1 MDSFINYLQQFAHLN
16 QQQIDL
22 INSKA
27 SERMLQK
34 DELYWEAGKSVRQIG
49 FLTEG
54 ILRVFYYNHKAEE
67 ITRYFIDRHHLI
79 LSGYTVDDKYIP
91 SEYISAVNDCRL
103 TVFSR
108 QDWKELSN
116 TIIGWDTIVQKITN
130 KYHQEK
136 MERRSILVA
145 QDASTRY
152 LGFIEQFPGLANQVP
167 LSYIASYLGITASSL
182 SRIRRNI
189 R

>member
-79 LSGYTVDDKYIP
+79 LSGYTVDDIYIP

-152 LGFIEQFPGLANQVP
+152 LEFIEQFPGLANQVP